1 MANNRNRGSHSL
13 DFSDILGR
21 YGEKITGGVIK
32 AIRDGGGLI
41 CADAKANVMVANK
54 PITYYSKGIKRTVSP
69 GALRDSIHIVD
80 KTNQKKPKVYIV
92 ADARNPV
99 DDVAYGNIIEWDPKK
114 GRPFMY
120 PAVDKYRDQIRENIV
135 AEIKKAVRR

>member
-1 MANNRNRGSHSL
+1 MANNRNRGSHTIEFADL
-13 DFSDILGR
+13 LGM
-21 YGEKITGGVIK
+21 YGERITEGVKRVIREGGE
-32 AIRDGGGLI
+32 LI
-41 CADAKANVMVANK
+41 CNEARNNVMVANK
-54 PITYYSKGIKRTVSP
+54 PITYYAKGVKQTVSP
-69 GALRDSIHIVD
+69 GALRDSIHIED
-80 KTNQKKPKVYIV
+80 HTNRKKPKVYIV